1 MSFVEYQKSKGKNF
15 YKLWQLSNMS
25 INPRLVWEKKKRII
39 TSEISSILVQC
50 SLKCG
55 VVFFASDNFQGIF
68 VDSRFMMFTKVLI
81 KELACILIHVHKI
94 FNYTV
99 FFRVLLL
106 MYLVI
111 VEKKLYHSCDQETF
125 GIALSKKL
133 PKLWRKSLPSKY
145 PFLTLLLNKKNK
157 NEYAEYHGISIP
169 FKRKVHSKQ
178 SLFSLVWAMELG
190 IISTCFGKGKFFSK
204 NSNLTNLVKIQR

>member
-1 MSFVEYQKSKGKNF
+1 M
-15 YKLWQLSNMS
+15 
-25 INPRLVWEKKKRII
+25 REK
-39 TSEISSILVQC
+39 
-50 SLKCG
+50 
-55 VVFFASDNFQGIF
+55 DNFQGIF

-145 PFLTLLLNKKNK
+145 PFLTLLLNKKTKMNTQ
-157 NEYAEYHGISIP
+157 NTMAFPY
-169 FKRKVHSKQ
+169 HSKDRSSQ
-178 SLFSLVWAMELG
+178 NSPSFLLFGPWSLVLY
-190 IISTCFGKGKFFSK
+190 
-204 NSNLTNLVKIQR
+204 LHVLVKANFFLKTLT